1 MAESVAAGGYYGV
14 PAGLILLVGAPGA
27 GKSSFARAW
36 VERGRIGADGVVS
49 CDTIRAQLF
58 GAGVHVA
65 DDPAV
70 FNEMDKRVATR
81 LSAGLPVVVDA
92 TNVLPHARARMIAWA
107 RQHGRPV
114 TALQF
119 KVETPVLVRR
129 NATRIG
135 HARVPTEDVLEYAE
149 IAAAHASP
157 GQLLGEGVD
166 LVVSVP
172 GEADGASPSDA
183 AAAIH
188 LWDSARPPRRS

>member
-92 TNVLPHARARMIAWA
+92 TNVLPHARARMIA
-107 RQHGRPV
+107 
-114 TALQF
+114 
-119 KVETPVLVRR
+119 
-129 NATRIG
+129 
-135 HARVPTEDVLEYAE
+135 
-149 IAAAHASP
+149 
-157 GQLLGEGVD
+157 
-166 LVVSVP
+166 
-172 GEADGASPSDA
+172 
-183 AAAIH
+183 
-188 LWDSARPPRRS
+188 